1 VTPSSDHIDHVLV
14 PVDGSPFADRALR
27 PAQLLADR
35 LHASLSVVTV
45 ISASGHASSQGS
57 TVAAEVLIGDDA
69 GETIGE
75 YADHLS
81 SSLVCMSTHG
91 RGWPSSVFVGSAAA
105 VVLSRTEAPIILV
118 GPSYHAGWQAE
129 GTILV
134 AVDGNPGSEMILPD
148 ARAWA
153 SMLAMSLTVATVAEP
168 APAPLRP
175 EHAHRLHGP
184 QGDVDSYI
192 AKLVAPLQGT
202 DVEVNGQIIWDPI
215 GPATGFRGVL
225 VDGTRAVDGP
235 VGLLAISAHSHKPP
249 PGVALGQTALR
260 IVHQSPVPVLVF
272 PFLDQT
278 VPTSNRRTR

>member
-1 VTPSSDHIDHVLV
+1 MTPSWTQIDHLVV
-14 PVDGSPFADRALR
+14 PVDGSTFADRALH

-45 ISASGHASSQGS
+45 IPASGHASSRNS

-75 YADHLS
+75 YADQLTG
-81 SSLVCMSTHG
+81 SLVCMSTHG

-105 VVLSRTEAPIILV
+105 IVLTRTATPIVLI
-118 GPSYHAGWQAE
+118 GPNCQAGWQAE
-129 GTILV
+129 GTVIV
-134 AVDGNPGSEMILPD
+134 GVDGQPGSEMILAT

-184 QGDVDSYI
+184 QGDVDAYI
-192 AKLVAPLQGT
+192 A
-202 DVEVNGQIIWDPI
+202 
-215 GPATGFRGVL
+215 
-225 VDGTRAVDGP
+225 RAD
-235 VGLLAISAHSHKPP
+235 
-249 PGVALGQTALR
+249 
-260 IVHQSPVPVLVF
+260 
-272 PFLDQT
+272 
-278 VPTSNRRTR
+278 